1 MDKIFNEK
9 NELVKEKYDLL
20 KKLKIIE
27 KRIKELDITIINNCE
42 HEWIREREE
51 GIYGETFT
59 KCIKCNIYR

>member
-27 KRIKELDITIINNCE
+27 KRIKESQIYCNNNCTLSEITIE
-42 HEWIREREE
+42 FEKAKKYWE
-51 GIYGETFT
+51 
-59 KCIKCNIYR
+59 